1 MSQTDTH
8 RSTSWPYLCLI
19 LCVGATFRFYDL
31 EGPSQWADEIQAC
44 LGSQVPLGA
53 LWEWIIY
60 NEVHP
65 PTFHL
70 LLKFLRLAGDSDFV
84 LRLASVVCGT
94 ATIWVA
100 YRIGRENLSEN
111 AGLAAASLMA
121 GNAHH
126 VWLSRLVRPYGVLIL
141 LCFLSV
147 LFFLRILREPA
158 RRDFAKLLA
167 VNAGI
172 ILLHL
177 NGVLIL
183 AAQSVFVLGASFG
196 GMLPWRMTRLFAACT
211 ALCFV
216 PVMPVIWIGAVKR
229 PDMVKHYGIG
239 DVAVRI
245 WDNVAVIP
253 DFYNSGWSAW
263 IFWPLF
269 VVGAVMLILRNRW
282 LAGLLAAWLAVPAA
296 LIITKR
302 YMAYLLPMHLSFM
315 LPALAIPAA
324 AGLAFVFRGKLV
336 GRAASLALL
345 CGLGAALLA
354 NSGKLY
360 GAQALTAVWWNLG
373 NFKQMAR
380 GFGDTVMPGSL
391 VAFDEEFMAGGI
403 SWYLDQFSEPNPI
416 TANRLFPEHR
426 DAVLAL
432 VTRTGRFGEFDLAV
446 PVQGLGTPDS
456 WTPLGDLKVASYRVP
471 NKGNVVVD
479 RLPFVLHMDQN
490 PQNVLGWANSL
501 SGMKFRA
508 QEGWRIGPTLHEK
521 PCHVEY
527 VLENSG
533 LTSAQHIFIGAALQN
548 VGKGN
553 TVRMDYQF
561 DGEPT
566 QIAELSSGKDR
577 RKYALSELTRVTPWQ
592 RLTVRFELTAS
603 WETPAYGTG
612 ALDTLSL
619 SRVDVAICN
628 EDAIGPC
635 SKEAYEWL
643 GDLLRGM
650 SVGSGWLSSGP
661 VQQQVVTS
669 ACFVSPG
676 EEASGWSIVRPKTS
690 ESEASLTYDVYNAA
704 DVVFYPRVGG
714 GSSVRVYLL
723 EPGGGRRELF
733 NLLGKAGAWTPL
745 AEKYPLVLPGGTSRI
760 DIVLQGP
767 WAQLWV
773 RGGAAVFSPR

>member
-1 MSQTDTH
+1 MSQTEKQQP
-8 RSTSWPYLCLI
+8 TSWPYLCLI

-31 EGPSQWADEIQAC
+31 EGPSQWADEIQAS
-44 LGSQVPLGA
+44 LGSSVPLGS
-53 LWEWIIY
+53 LWEWIIH

-84 LRLASVVCGT
+84 LRLASAVCGT
-94 ATIWVA
+94 VTIWVA

-126 VWLSRLVRPYGVLIL
+126 VWLSRQVRPYGVLIL

-183 AAQSVFVLGASFG
+183 AAQSVFVLGASFA
-196 GMLPWRMTRLFAACT
+196 GMFPWRMTRIFAVCT

-229 PDMVKHYGIG
+229 PDMVKHYGLG

-245 WDNVAVIP
+245 WDNVAVILN
-253 DFYNSGWSAW
+253 FYNSWWSAW
-263 IFWPLF
+263 LFWPLF

-282 LAGLLAAWLAVPAA
+282 LAGLLAAWLAVPAS
-296 LIITKR
+296 LIIMKR
-302 YMAYLLPMHLSFM
+302 YMAYLLPVHLSFM
-315 LPALAIPAA
+315 LPALVIPAA
-324 AGLAFVFRGKLV
+324 AGLAFVFRGKLA

-360 GAQALTAVWWNLG
+360 GAQALTTVWWNLG

-380 GFGDTVMPGSL
+380 GLGDAVMPGSL
-391 VAFDEEFMAGGI
+391 VAFDEGFMAGGI

-416 TANRLFPEHR
+416 AANRLSPERR

-432 VTRTGRFGEFDLAV
+432 VTRTGRFGDFDLAV
-446 PVQGLGTPDS
+446 PVRGLGTPES
-456 WTPLGDLKVASYRVP
+456 WSSLGALRVASYRVP
-471 NKGNVVVD
+471 NQGNIVVD

-490 PQNVLGWANSL
+490 PQNVLGRATSL
-501 SGMKFRA
+501 SGLNFRA
-508 QEGWRIGPTLHEK
+508 QEGWRIGPTVHEK

-533 LTSAQHIFIGAALQN
+533 LARAQRIFIGAALEN

-553 TVRMDYQF
+553 TVRMVYRF

-566 QIAELSSGKDR
+566 QAAELSTGKDR
-577 RKYALSELTRVTPWQ
+577 RKYVLSELTRTTPWR
-592 RLTVRFELTAS
+592 RLSVRFELTAS
-603 WETPAYGTG
+603 WETPAYVTG
-612 ALDTLSL
+612 ALDTVSL
-619 SRVDVAICN
+619 GRIDVAMCS

-635 SKEAYEWL
+635 SQEAYEWL
-643 GDLLRGM
+643 GEVLRGM
-650 SVGSGWLSSGP
+650 NQGTGWLSSGP
-661 VQQQVVTS
+661 GQRLLDSQGCV
-669 ACFVSPG
+669 VSPS
-676 EEASGWSIVRPKTS
+676 EEAPGWGTVRPKSQTS
-690 ESEASLTYDVYNAA
+690 DASLTYEVEDSNGP
-704 DVVFYPRVGG
+704 VFYPRVGE
-714 GSSVRVYLL
+714 GSTVFVYLL
-723 EPGGGRRELF
+723 EPGGGRRELVK
-733 NLLGKAGAWTPL
+733 LPGRTGAWTPL
-745 AEKYPLVLPGGTSRI
+745 SAKYPLPLPRGTSRI
-760 DIVLQGP
+760 EIVLQGP

-773 RGGAAVFSPR
+773 RDGAAVFTPR